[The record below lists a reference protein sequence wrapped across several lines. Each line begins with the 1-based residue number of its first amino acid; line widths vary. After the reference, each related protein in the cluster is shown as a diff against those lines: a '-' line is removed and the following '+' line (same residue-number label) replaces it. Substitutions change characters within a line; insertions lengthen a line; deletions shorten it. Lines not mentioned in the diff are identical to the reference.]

1 MNLIRQEILLKKLLQ
16 YRFRKYGLRLIKVE
30 AYDTFEDDK
39 YMCRVEV
46 FKNGIEIQH
55 RILKYENFLDD
66 TFAQRTEAELAALFV
81 DHTHARALRRQKRRT
96 GATSGRNSKPV

>member
-1 MNLIRQEILLKKLLQ
+1 MNLIRQEILIKKLLQ
-16 YRFRKYGLRLIKVE
+16 YRFRKYGLKLIKVE

-55 RILKYENFLDD
+55 RIMKYESLLDD
-66 TFAQRTEAELAALFV
+66 TFAQRTEAKLSKLFV
-81 DHTHARALRRQKRRT
+81 GIT
-96 GATSGRNSKPV
+96 KPF

>member
-1 MNLIRQEILLKKLLQ
+1 MNLIRHEILIKKLLQ
-16 YRFRKYGLRLIKVE
+16 YRFRKYDLRLIKVE

-55 RILKYENFLDD
+55 RIMKYESFIDA
-66 TFAQRTEAELAALFV
+66 TFAQRTEAELSKLFV
-81 DHTHARALRRQKRRT
+81 DKTKLH
-96 GATSGRNSKPV
+96 

>member
-16 YRFRKYGLRLIKVE
+16 YRFRKYDLALIKVE

-55 RILKYENFLDD
+55 RIMKYENFLDD
-66 TFAQRTEAELAALFV
+66 TFAQLIEVELAKLFV
-81 DHTHARALRRQKRRT
+81 DKTT
-96 GATSGRNSKPV
+96 IS